1 MSYDKTAEDVVTNL
15 SNNMHIDQIVD
26 QALANP
32 NRRRL
37 MAAGAGTAALSFLG
51 LTGCS
56 SSDSTSTPT
65 LAAAPGAVPPVTCG
79 YRNGVGK

>member
-1 MSYDKTAEDVVTNL
+1 MSYDKTAEDVATNL

-37 MAAGAGTAALSFLG
+37 ILAKPHRPESVRFFIG
-51 LTGCS
+51 LTRLERLS
-56 SSDSTSTPT
+56 HERHQLLHARKRTQLKPIAHS
-65 LAAAPGAVPPVTCG
+65 
-79 YRNGVGK
+79 